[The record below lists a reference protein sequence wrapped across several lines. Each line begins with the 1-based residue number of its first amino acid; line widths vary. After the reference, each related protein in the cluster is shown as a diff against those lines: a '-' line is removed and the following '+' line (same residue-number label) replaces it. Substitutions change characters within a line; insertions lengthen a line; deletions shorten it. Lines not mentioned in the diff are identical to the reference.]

1 MNSNLL
7 VSLPRR
13 RGGWCANNTKTTKT
27 NTTPSVV
34 STITPAPVVPGGFS
48 LGLDLGD
55 RSHHVCVLGR
65 AWLKSCHQAAILTT
79 SPARA
84 RVQPVASCELRGL
97 EA

>member
-1 MNSNLL
+1 MKTNT
-7 VSLPRR
+7 
-13 RGGWCANNTKTTKT
+13 TKTNKT
-27 NTTPSVV
+27 NTTPSAAAALRRDQSVV